1 MTKLE
6 RSTSQAAMF
15 SLISRWQESGLSQ
28 IDFCQQHD
36 LVPHRFYYWLKKY
49 KQSGTTSI
57 VSFRPFASCKFQ
69 KHSRIDWVFLKVSEH
84 VRLIPT
90 IVGELLDFSEGFWRV
105 SSCAATYMQGQGCSW
120 TTADFH
126 PYWRKRETNLS
137 TKKIISNQTL
147 LINC

>member
-6 RSTSQAAMF
+6 RSTSQSEMF

-57 VSFRPFASCKFQ
+57 RSSFLQVEVETGGSET
-69 KHSRIDWVFLKVSEH
+69 SDEIRIEYPNGVIV
-84 VRLIPT
+84 T
-90 IVGELLDFSEGFWRV
+90 VGETV
-105 SSCAATYMQGQGCSW
+105 
-120 TTADFH
+120 H
-126 PYWRKRETNLS
+126 
-137 TKKIISNQTL
+137 ISRL
-147 LINC
+147 RALIRAV